1 MKAQKSTIYVC
12 TLFVVRLYVFCSFQ
26 TYVIGPQMSLFG
38 PDISD
43 ASVKFNNFRVY
54 GTFLVIILGTIVFF
68 GVKLVN
74 KFATVALVCVLFTI
88 FSIFLGIGINMN
100 GNHKAEYVQ

>member
-1 MKAQKSTIYVC
+1 
-12 TLFVVRLYVFCSFQ
+12 
-26 TYVIGPQMSLFG
+26 MSLFG
-38 PDISD
+38 PDISI

-100 GNHKAEYVQ
+100 GNHKAEYVSYTQCGNFIIFLSFRFYVKSILGILEVQNLPF

>member
-1 MKAQKSTIYVC
+1 
-12 TLFVVRLYVFCSFQ
+12 
-26 TYVIGPQMSLFG
+26 MSLFG

-100 GNHKAEYVQ
+100 GNHKAEYVSQF